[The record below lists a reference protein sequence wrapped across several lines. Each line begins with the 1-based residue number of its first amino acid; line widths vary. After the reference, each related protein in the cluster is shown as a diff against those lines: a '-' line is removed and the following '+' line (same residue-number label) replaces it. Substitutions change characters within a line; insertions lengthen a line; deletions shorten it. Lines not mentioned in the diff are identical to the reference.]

1 MKASSLYG
9 HVIEILA
16 LAARSR
22 RPADEMVGDFFR
34 ERRYLGARDR
44 RFIAETTFDVLR
56 NQRLLDHIVDT
67 VASQS
72 PGMVPGSRARPFCLL
87 LAYLLV
93 IRLLEKVELVGSL
106 SSLWTAYIRDV
117 RFDEYLQKLSRYWD
131 SFQWPVPP
139 VDHLALQYSVHP
151 SVVQDWVEGLG
162 SVEAEALCR
171 ASNAASPITARV
183 NTVQCSREDCR
194 ASLLRE
200 GIETEPTSLSPDGL
214 VFAKRINSQSLLT
227 FRKGW
232 FEIQDEGSQLV
243 SRVIMPLPGATILD
257 ACAGGG
263 GKTLHLAALMHNEGT
278 IVAADVSKVRMANLK
293 ARVQRAGVTIV
304 RIGEDELRDED
315 GNEHAFD
322 AVLIDAPCS
331 GTGTYRRNP
340 WLKSSFN
347 LETVAHLVGAQQEL
361 LRRHARHVRPG
372 GKLVYSTCS
381 LLRRENEEQINEFL
395 RANEHF
401 TLVPAG
407 EILRNQGI
415 GIEGTSPFL
424 SLFPHRHR
432 TDGFFVAVM
441 QRNVEA
447 SSAQKLGDTVN

>member
-1 MKASSLYG
+1 MKESSLYG
-9 HVIEILA
+9 HVIELLA

-22 RPADEMVGDFFR
+22 RPADEMVGKFFR

-44 RFIAETTFDVLR
+44 RFIAEMTFDVVR
-56 NQRLLDHIVDT
+56 NQRLLDHVVDS
-67 VASQS
+67 VASVS

-87 LAYLLV
+87 LAYLV
-93 IRLLEKVELVGSL
+93 VVRRLDKAELIGSL

-117 RFDEYLQKLSRYWD
+117 TFEEYLQKLGSYWA

-139 VDHLALQYSVHP
+139 IDRLALQYSVHP
-151 SVVQDWVEGLG
+151 SVVRDWVEGLG
-162 SVEAEALCR
+162 PVEAEALCR
-171 ASNAASPITARV
+171 ASNTASPITARV
-183 NTVQCSREDCR
+183 NTIQCSREECR
-194 ASLLRE
+194 KSLLYE
-200 GIETEPTSLSPDGL
+200 GIETEPTPLSPDGL
-214 VFAKRINSQSLLT
+214 VFAKRINAQSLLT

-243 SRVIMPLPGATILD
+243 SRVIMPLPGAIILD

-278 IVAADVSKVRMANLK
+278 IIAADVSKMRIANLK
-293 ARVQRAGVTIV
+293 ARVQRAGVAIV
-304 RIGEDELRDED
+304 RVGEDEGRADN
-315 GNEHAFD
+315 GKVFAFD

-340 WLKSSFN
+340 WLKSTFDPESVER
-347 LETVAHLVGAQQEL
+347 LAGAQQQL
-361 LRRHARHVRPG
+361 LRRHAHHVRLG

-381 LLRRENEEQINEFL
+381 LLRRENEDHIHEFL
-395 RANEHF
+395 RSNTQF
-401 TLVPAG
+401 TLVSAG
-407 EILRNQGI
+407 EILAKQGI

-424 SLFPHRHR
+424 SLYPHRHR

-441 QRNVEA
+441 ERNVER
-447 SSAQKLGDTVN
+447 SSTSKDVEGE